1 MVTFI
6 YIFCKTQ
13 FYGSSSLLQTTKT
26 LQQLSLNLVL
36 KTVFLIHN
44 TDLVYSKTFFY
55 ATNVS
60 CQNTEDNHVFLKT
73 LFFIQLQKHK
83 HHLSRFLLASL
94 PTTYPLLTSS
104 PNLAT
109 KQGAAKHPMLMVGAE
124 ASYLI
129 TIANHKNPPATL
141 TEFSLENSFF

>member
-26 LQQLSLNLVL
+26 LRQLSLILAL

-44 TDLVYSKTFFY
+44 TDLVYSKTFFLCHK
-55 ATNVS
+55 
-60 CQNTEDNHVFLKT
+60 CQLPKYRRQSHLPQNII
-73 LFFIQLQKHK
+73 FIQLQKHK
-83 HHLSRFLLASL
+83 HHLSRFLLASV
-94 PTTYPLLTSS
+94 PTTCPLLTSS

-109 KQGAAKHPMLMVGAE
+109 KQGAAKHPRLMVAAE
-124 ASYLI
+124 ASYLV
-129 TIANHKNPPATL
+129 
-141 TEFSLENSFF
+141 

>member
-1 MVTFI
+1 MTSSIFAMIYLLLWLHLFTF
-6 YIFCKTQ
+6 FCKTQ

-26 LQQLSLNLVL
+26 LRQLSLILAL
-36 KTVFLIHN
+36 KSVFLIHN
-44 TDLVYSKTFFY
+44 TDLAYSKTFFY
-55 ATNVS
+55 ATNIS
-60 CQNTEDNHVFLKT
+60 CQNTEDNHIFLKT

-109 KQGAAKHPMLMVGAE
+109 KQGAAKHPRLMVAAG
-124 ASYLI
+124 ASYLV
-129 TIANHKNPPATL
+129 
-141 TEFSLENSFF
+141 